1 MPALSPPDSHPGQ
14 IAQQV
19 RAPLPDLLLR
29 PMAADDLGACHRLSL
44 RFKWPHRLEDWDF
57 LLQMGQGYLLEDTAS
72 DAPLRIVGSVVCT
85 PYGEHHAVIGM
96 LLVQAELQ
104 RRGLGR
110 RLMQHAASQVSAHS
124 LMVNATAAGMPLY
137 KQLGFV
143 QQDVLHQFQGASA
156 QPVLVSLPP
165 GERVRPMGKNDVA
178 RLLELDAQA
187 SGMDRSKL
195 LLALL
200 EISEG
205 VALDRDGEMLGFALV
220 RRFGHGR
227 VIGPVVAPDTE
238 RAKGLI
244 AHWINTYSDSFIR
257 IDVFESTG
265 LPTWL
270 DKLGVTCV
278 DHVTRMCKGTPPVH
292 NPDMQLFSIVNQA
305 LG

>member
-1 MPALSPPDSHPGQ
+1 MPALSNHQPET
-14 IAQQV
+14 A
-19 RAPLPDLLLR
+19 REPLPDLLLR
-29 PMAADDLGACHRLSL
+29 PIATDDLGHCHRLSL
-44 RFKWPHRLEDWDF
+44 RFKWPHRLEDWNF
-57 LLQMGQGYLLEDTAS
+57 LLQMGQGYLLENTAS
-72 DAPLRIVGSVVCT
+72 DAPLRTVGSVVCT
-85 PYGEHHAVIGM
+85 TYGEHHAVIGM

-110 RLMQHAASQVSAHS
+110 RLMQHAASQVNGRS
-124 LMVNATAAGMPLY
+124 LIVNATAAGMPLY

-143 QQDVLHQFQGASA
+143 QQDVLHQFQGSSA

-165 GERVRPMGKNDVA
+165 GERVRPMGKNDVH

-187 SGMDRSKL
+187 TGMDRSKL

-227 VIGPVVAPDTE
+227 VIGPVVAPDAE

-257 IDVFESTG
+257 IDVFESSG
-265 LPTWL
+265 LPAWF
-270 DKLGVTCV
+270 DKLGLTCV
-278 DHVTRMCKGTPPVH
+278 DHVTRMCKGEAPAR
-292 NPDMQLFSIVNQA
+292 DAGMQLFSIVNQA

>member
-1 MPALSPPDSHPGQ
+1 MPAPSTHDPQ
-14 IAQQV
+14 TV

-29 PMAADDLGACHRLSL
+29 PMEADDLAHCHRLSL
-44 RFKWPHRLEDWDF
+44 RFKWPHRLEDWNF
-57 LLQMGQGYLLEDTAS
+57 LLQRGQGYLLENTDAE
-72 DAPLRIVGSVVCT
+72 APLRVVGSVVCT
-85 PYGEHHAVIGM
+85 PYGAHHAVIGM

-110 RLMQHAASQVSAHS
+110 RLMQQAASAVQGHS
-124 LMVNATAAGMPLY
+124 LIVNATAAGMPLY

-143 QQDVLHQFQGASA
+143 QQDVLHQFQGSSA

-165 GERVRPMGKNDVA
+165 GERVRPMGKNDVP
-178 RLLELDAQA
+178 RLLALDAQA
-187 SGMDRSKL
+187 TGMDRSKL

-200 EISEG
+200 DMSEG

-227 VIGPVVAPDTE
+227 VIGPVVAPDAE

-257 IDVFESTG
+257 LDVFESTG
-265 LPTWL
+265 LPSWL
-270 DKLGVTCV
+270 DKLGLTCV
-278 DHVTRMCKGTPPVH
+278 DHVTRMCKGEPPVRD
-292 NPDMQLFSIVNQA
+292 PSMQLFSIVNQA

>member
-1 MPALSPPDSHPGQ
+1 MPALPTQDLQS
-14 IAQQV
+14 A
-19 RAPLPDLLLR
+19 REPLPELR
-29 PMAADDLGACHRLSL
+29 LRSIEEDDLDNCHRLSL
-44 RFKWPHRLEDWDF
+44 RFKWPHRLDDWSF
-57 LLQMGQGYLLEDTAS
+57 LIQMGQGYLLENTAP
-72 DAPLRIVGSVVCT
+72 DASLPVVGSVVCT
-85 PYGEHHAVIGM
+85 TYGQQYAVIGM

-110 RLMQHAASQVSAHS
+110 RLMQHAASQVNGRS
-124 LMVNATAAGMPLY
+124 LIVNATAAGMPLY

-143 QQDVLHQFQGASA
+143 QYDVLHQFQGASA

-165 GERVRPMGKNDVA
+165 GERVRPMGKNDVT

-187 SGMDRSKL
+187 TGMDRSRL

-200 EISEG
+200 DISEG
-205 VALDRDGEMLGFALV
+205 VALDHDGEMLGFALV

-227 VIGPVVAPDTE
+227 VIGPVVAPDAE

-265 LPTWL
+265 LPAWF
-270 DKLGVTCV
+270 DKLGLTCV
-278 DHVTRMCKGTPPVH
+278 DHVTRMCKGEPPVRD
-292 NPDMQLFSIVNQA
+292 PGMQLFSIVNQA

>member
-1 MPALSPPDSHPGQ
+1 MPAPSPASSSSSAPTPMPALM
-14 IAQQV
+14 
-19 RAPLPDLLLR
+19 LR
-29 PMAADDLGACHRLSL
+29 PMEQDDLGACHRLSL
-44 RFKWPHRLEDWDF
+44 QFKWPHRLEDWNF
-57 LLQMGQGYLLEDTAS
+57 LLQMGQGYLLENQEP
-72 DAPLRIVGSVVCT
+72 DATLRVVGSVVCT
-85 PYGEHHAVIGM
+85 CFGQAHAVIGM

-110 RLMQHAASQVSAHS
+110 RLMQHVAEQVNGRS

-143 QQDVLHQFQGASA
+143 QEDVLHQFQGASA

-165 GERVRPMGKNDVA
+165 GERVRPMGKSDVPT
-178 RLLELDAQA
+178 LLALDAQA
-187 SGMDRSKL
+187 TGMDRSKL
-195 LLALL
+195 LVALL
-200 EISEG
+200 EISDA

-227 VIGPVVAPDTE
+227 VIGPVVAPDAE

-257 IDVFESTG
+257 IDVFASSG
-265 LPTWL
+265 LQDWF
-270 DKLGVTCV
+270 DKLGMTCV
-278 DHVTRMCKGTPPVH
+278 DRVTRMRKGPPPQK
-292 NPDMQLFSIVNQA
+292 NPGMQLFSIVNQA

>member
-1 MPALSPPDSHPGQ
+1 MPALSTDDLQ
-14 IAQQV
+14 TT
-19 RAPLPDLLLR
+19 REPLPDLRLR
-29 PMAADDLGACHRLSL
+29 SIEENDLGNCHRLSL
-44 RFKWPHRLEDWDF
+44 RFKWPHRLEDWRF
-57 LLQMGQGYLLEDTAS
+57 LLEMGQGYLLEHTAP
-72 DAPLRIVGSVVCT
+72 DAPLPIVGSVVCT
-85 PYGEHHAVIGM
+85 TYGERHAVIGM

-110 RLMQHAASQVSAHS
+110 RLMQHAASQVNGRS
-124 LMVNATAAGMPLY
+124 LIVNATAAGMPLY

-143 QQDVLHQFQGASA
+143 QYDVLHQFQGASA

-178 RLLELDAQA
+178 RLLALDAQA
-187 SGMDRSKL
+187 TGMDRSKL

-200 EISEG
+200 EMSEG

-227 VIGPVVAPDTE
+227 VIGPVVAPDAE

-265 LPTWL
+265 LPAWF
-270 DKLGVTCV
+270 DKLGMTCV
-278 DHVTRMCKGTPPVH
+278 DSVTRMCKGEPPAR
-292 NPDMQLFSIVNQA
+292 DAGMQLFSIVNQA

>member
-1 MPALSPPDSHPGQ
+1 MSALPHHDPETT
-14 IAQQV
+14 
-19 RAPLPDLLLR
+19 RAPLPELLLR
-29 PMAADDLGACHRLSL
+29 PMAAEDLRHCHRLSL
-44 RFKWPHRLEDWDF
+44 RFKWPHRLEDWKF
-57 LLQMGQGYLLEDTAS
+57 LLQMGQGYLLENTAS
-72 DAPLRIVGSVVCT
+72 DAPLHAVGSVVCT
-85 PYGEHHAVIGM
+85 TYGKQHAVIGM

-110 RLMQHAASQVSAHS
+110 RLMQHAASAANGRS
-124 LMVNATAAGMPLY
+124 LIVNATAAGMPLY

-165 GERVRPMGKNDVA
+165 GERVRPMGKNDVQ
-178 RLLELDAQA
+178 RLLALDVQA
-187 SGMDRSKL
+187 TGMDRSKL

-200 EISEG
+200 EMSEG

-227 VIGPVVAPDTE
+227 VIGPVVAPDAE

-257 IDVFESTG
+257 IDVFESSG
-265 LPTWL
+265 LPAWF
-270 DKLGVTCV
+270 DKLGLTCV
-278 DHVTRMCKGTPPVH
+278 DHVTRMCKGEPPER
-292 NPDMQLFSIVNQA
+292 DAGMQLFSIVNQA